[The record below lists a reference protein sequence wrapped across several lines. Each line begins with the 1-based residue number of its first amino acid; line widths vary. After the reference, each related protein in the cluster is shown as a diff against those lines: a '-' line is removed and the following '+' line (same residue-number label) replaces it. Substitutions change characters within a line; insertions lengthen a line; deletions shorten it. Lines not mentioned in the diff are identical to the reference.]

1 MNSQKIIIS
10 ACLLGDDVKYDGTN
24 NSIHNDPLI
33 QKLIEL
39 DMLIKICPEVEGGL
53 PIPRPKSEIIG
64 NKVQNIQKIDVT
76 QQFLLGA
83 KKICEIA
90 QKNSVKIAI
99 LKSKSPS
106 CGKDFVYDGG
116 FSKVLVN
123 GDGMSVR
130 ALKKMGVKI
139 FDENELKKVEKILF
153 K

>member
-1 MNSQKIIIS
+1 MNPQKIIIS

-24 NSIHNDPLI
+24 NSILNDPLI

-83 KKICEIA
+83 QKICEIA

-106 CGKDFVYDGG
+106 CGKDFVYDGS
-116 FSKVLVN
+116 FSKVLIN
-123 GDGMSVR
+123 GDGLSVR
-130 ALKKMGVKI
+130 ALKKMGVKV
-139 FDENELKKVEKILF
+139 FSENELKKVEKILF

>member
-24 NSIHNDPLI
+24 NSILNDPLI

-53 PIPRPKSEIIG
+53 PIPRPKAEIIG
-64 NKVQNIQKIDVT
+64 NKVQNIDKIDVT

-106 CGKDFVYDGG
+106 CGKDFVYDGS
-116 FSKVLVN
+116 FSRVLVN
-123 GDGMSVR
+123 RDGMSVR
-130 ALKKMGVKI
+130 ALKNMGVKV
-139 FDENELKKVEKILF
+139 FSEKELKKVEKILF

>member
-1 MNSQKIIIS
+1 MNPQKIIIS

-24 NSIHNDPLI
+24 NSILNDPLI

-53 PIPRPKSEIIG
+53 PIPRPKAEIIG

-83 KKICEIA
+83 QKICEIA

-106 CGKDFVYDGG
+106 CGKDFVYDGS
-116 FSKVLVN
+116 FSKVLIN
-123 GDGMSVR
+123 GDGLSVR
-130 ALKKMGVKI
+130 ALKKMGVKV
-139 FDENELKKVEKILF
+139 FSEKELKKVEKILF

>member
-1 MNSQKIIIS
+1 MNPQKIIIS

-24 NSIHNDPLI
+24 NSILNDPLI

-53 PIPRPKSEIIG
+53 PIPRPKAEIIG

-83 KKICEIA
+83 QKICEIA

-106 CGKDFVYDGG
+106 CGKDFVYDGS
-116 FSKVLVN
+116 FSKVLIN
-123 GDGMSVR
+123 GDGLSVR
-130 ALKKMGVKI
+130 ALKKMGVKV
-139 FDENELKKVEKILF
+139 FSENELKKVEKILF